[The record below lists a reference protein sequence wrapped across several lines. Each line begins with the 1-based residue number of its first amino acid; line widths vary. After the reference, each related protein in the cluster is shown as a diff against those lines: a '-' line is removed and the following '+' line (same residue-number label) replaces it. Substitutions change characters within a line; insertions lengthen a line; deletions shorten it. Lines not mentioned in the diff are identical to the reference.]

1 MEEKKKG
8 IGLIGLIGMVI
19 SSCIGSG
26 VFAITGQ
33 LAGVASPGAV
43 LIAWLIVGVG
53 FLALAFSLNNLT
65 EKRSDLHGIFSY
77 ADAGWGPLAGFI
89 SGWGYWLSAWLGNVA
104 FATMMM
110 STIGYFYPA
119 FLPGNT
125 IPCIIIA
132 SIVMWALTYLVIRGV
147 ESAAFLNAI
156 VMVCKVAAIAVTL
169 IFGIFLFNAGIFT
182 ADFWGNVYDNAVA
195 AGQYGPDAAPLG
207 GVGTQIFNCMII
219 MMWCFVGIEGASVVS
234 SRAARKTDVGKATL
248 IGFICLMLIYVGA
261 SVLPYGYMS
270 STEVAALD
278 YPALVYVFSS
288 MAPGWGG
295 PFISIAIIIS
305 ILGSWLSFTI
315 LPAETTSEMADYK
328 LLPASWGKLNS
339 HNAPSMSLLIVGACT
354 QAFLIVLLFS
364 ADAYDF
370 AFSMCTVAIVI
381 TWAFSRLPGQ
391 VGRAEQEHGA
401 GRHRFRG
408 RGLPGDRRAVQRL
421 VLPAADLRGLHSRLL
436 HLREGAQ
443 GLRQRHHHGREGVHG
458 RRVRPRRAV
467 SRAARH
473 GRHLDLVDK
482 RSKFHGHQDYRC

>member
-77 ADAGWGPLAGFI
+77 AAAGWGPLAGFI

-381 TWAFSRLPGQ
+381 TWAFAAAYQAKWGVQNKNMVQAAIGFVAVAFQVIGVLFNGWSFLLLTCVGYIPGFFIY
-391 VGRAEQEHGA
+391 VKARKDYGNAITMGEKVCMGVVSA
-401 GRHRFRG
+401 LGV
-408 RGLPGDRRAVQRL
+408 LSL
-421 VLPAADLRGLHSRLL
+421 VLLAM
-436 HLREGAQ
+436 
-443 GLRQRHHHGREGVHG
+443 GVI
-458 RRVRPRRAV
+458 
-467 SRAARH
+467 SI
-473 GRHLDLVDK
+473 
-482 RSKFHGHQDYRC
+482 

>member
-1 MEEKKKG
+1 MAAARTE
-8 IGLIGLIGMVI
+8 
-19 SSCIGSG
+19 
-26 VFAITGQ
+26 
-33 LAGVASPGAV
+33 AS
-43 LIAWLIVGVG
+43 
-53 FLALAFSLNNLT
+53 LALAFSLNNLT

-104 FATMMM
+104 FATMM

-288 MAPGWGG
+288 MAPGRGG

-354 QAFLIVLLFS
+354 QAFQVIGVLFNGWSFLLLTCVGYIPGFFIYVKARKDYGNAITMGEKVCMGVVSALGVLSLVLL
-364 ADAYDF
+364 A
-370 AFSMCTVAIVI
+370 MGVI
-381 TWAFSRLPGQ
+381 SI
-391 VGRAEQEHGA
+391 
-401 GRHRFRG
+401 
-408 RGLPGDRRAVQRL
+408 
-421 VLPAADLRGLHSRLL
+421 
-436 HLREGAQ
+436 
-443 GLRQRHHHGREGVHG
+443 
-458 RRVRPRRAV
+458 
-467 SRAARH
+467 
-473 GRHLDLVDK
+473 
-482 RSKFHGHQDYRC
+482 

>member
-270 STEVAALD
+270 STEVAVLD

-354 QAFLIVLLFS
+354 QAFLIILLFS

-381 TWAFSRLPGQ
+381 TWAFAAAYQAKWGVQNKNGVQAAIGFVAVAFQVIGVLFNGWSFLLLTCVGYIPGFFIY
-391 VGRAEQEHGA
+391 VKARKDYGNAITTGEKVCMGVFSA
-401 GRHRFRG
+401 LGV
-408 RGLPGDRRAVQRL
+408 LSL
-421 VLPAADLRGLHSRLL
+421 VLLAM
-436 HLREGAQ
+436 
-443 GLRQRHHHGREGVHG
+443 GVI
-458 RRVRPRRAV
+458 
-467 SRAARH
+467 SI
-473 GRHLDLVDK
+473 
-482 RSKFHGHQDYRC
+482 

>member
-104 FATMMM
+104 FAPMMM

-169 IFGIFLFNAGIFT
+169 IFGIFLFNAGVFT

-381 TWAFSRLPGQ
+381 TWAFAAAYQAKWGVQNKNMVQAAIGFVAVAFQVIGVLFNGWSFLLLTCVGYIPGFFIY
-391 VGRAEQEHGA
+391 VKARKDYGNAITMGEKVCMGVVSA
-401 GRHRFRG
+401 LGV
-408 RGLPGDRRAVQRL
+408 LSL
-421 VLPAADLRGLHSRLL
+421 VLLAM
-436 HLREGAQ
+436 
-443 GLRQRHHHGREGVHG
+443 GVI
-458 RRVRPRRAV
+458 
-467 SRAARH
+467 SI
-473 GRHLDLVDK
+473 
-482 RSKFHGHQDYRC
+482 

>member
-132 SIVMWALTYLVIRGV
+132 FIVMWALTYLVIRGV

-381 TWAFSRLPGQ
+381 TWAFAAAYQAKWGVQNKNMVQAAIGFVAVAFQVIGVLFNGWSFLLLTCVGYIPGFFIY
-391 VGRAEQEHGA
+391 VKARKDYGNAITMGEKVCMGVVSA
-401 GRHRFRG
+401 LGV
-408 RGLPGDRRAVQRL
+408 LSL
-421 VLPAADLRGLHSRLL
+421 VLLAM
-436 HLREGAQ
+436 
-443 GLRQRHHHGREGVHG
+443 GVI
-458 RRVRPRRAV
+458 
-467 SRAARH
+467 SI
-473 GRHLDLVDK
+473 
-482 RSKFHGHQDYRC
+482 

>member
-43 LIAWLIVGVG
+43 LVAWLIVGVG

-381 TWAFSRLPGQ
+381 TWAFAAAYQAKWGVQNKNGVQAAIGFVAVAFQVIGVLFNGWSFLLLTCVGYIPGFFIY
-391 VGRAEQEHGA
+391 VKARKDYGNAITTGEKICMGVISA
-401 GRHRFRG
+401 LGV
-408 RGLPGDRRAVQRL
+408 LSL
-421 VLPAADLRGLHSRLL
+421 VLLAM
-436 HLREGAQ
+436 
-443 GLRQRHHHGREGVHG
+443 GVI
-458 RRVRPRRAV
+458 
-467 SRAARH
+467 SI
-473 GRHLDLVDK
+473 
-482 RSKFHGHQDYRC
+482 

>member
-328 LLPASWGKLNS
+328 LLPASLGKLNS

-381 TWAFSRLPGQ
+381 TWAFAAAYQAKWGVQNKNMVQAAIGFVAVAFQVIGVLFNGWSFLLLTCVGYIPGFFIY
-391 VGRAEQEHGA
+391 VKARKDYGNAITMGEKVCMGVVSA
-401 GRHRFRG
+401 LGV
-408 RGLPGDRRAVQRL
+408 LSL
-421 VLPAADLRGLHSRLL
+421 VLLAM
-436 HLREGAQ
+436 
-443 GLRQRHHHGREGVHG
+443 GVI
-458 RRVRPRRAV
+458 
-467 SRAARH
+467 SI
-473 GRHLDLVDK
+473 
-482 RSKFHGHQDYRC
+482 

>member
-33 LAGVASPGAV
+33 LAGVASPGAA

-207 GVGTQIFNCMII
+207 SVGTQIFNCMII

-270 STEVAALD
+270 SAEVAALD

-354 QAFLIVLLFS
+354 QAFLIILLFS

-381 TWAFSRLPGQ
+381 TWAFAAAYQAKWGVQNKNGVQAAIGFVAVAFQVIGVLFNGWSFLLLTCVGYIPGFFIY
-391 VGRAEQEHGA
+391 VKARKDYGNAITMGEKVCMGVISA
-401 GRHRFRG
+401 LGV
-408 RGLPGDRRAVQRL
+408 LSL
-421 VLPAADLRGLHSRLL
+421 VLLAM
-436 HLREGAQ
+436 
-443 GLRQRHHHGREGVHG
+443 GVI
-458 RRVRPRRAV
+458 
-467 SRAARH
+467 SI
-473 GRHLDLVDK
+473 
-482 RSKFHGHQDYRC
+482 

>member
-53 FLALAFSLNNLT
+53 FLALAFSLSNLT

-104 FATMMM
+104 FATILM

-132 SIVMWALTYLVIRGV
+132 FIVMWALTYLVIRGV

-381 TWAFSRLPGQ
+381 TWAFAAAYQAKWGVQNKNMVQAAIGFVAVAFQVIGVLFNGWSFLLLTCVGYIPGFFIY
-391 VGRAEQEHGA
+391 VKARKDYGNAITMGEKVCMGVVSA
-401 GRHRFRG
+401 LGV
-408 RGLPGDRRAVQRL
+408 LSL
-421 VLPAADLRGLHSRLL
+421 VLLAM
-436 HLREGAQ
+436 
-443 GLRQRHHHGREGVHG
+443 GVI
-458 RRVRPRRAV
+458 
-467 SRAARH
+467 SI
-473 GRHLDLVDK
+473 
-482 RSKFHGHQDYRC
+482 

>member
-381 TWAFSRLPGQ
+381 TWAFAAAYQAKWGVQNKSMVQAAIGFVAVAFQVIGVLFNGWSFLLLTCVGYIPGFFIY
-391 VGRAEQEHGA
+391 VKARKDYGNAITMGEKVCMGVVSA
-401 GRHRFRG
+401 LGV
-408 RGLPGDRRAVQRL
+408 LSL
-421 VLPAADLRGLHSRLL
+421 VLLAM
-436 HLREGAQ
+436 
-443 GLRQRHHHGREGVHG
+443 GVI
-458 RRVRPRRAV
+458 
-467 SRAARH
+467 SI
-473 GRHLDLVDK
+473 
-482 RSKFHGHQDYRC
+482 

>member
-132 SIVMWALTYLVIRGV
+132 SIVMWALAYLVIRGV

-195 AGQYGPDAAPLG
+195 AGQYGPDATPLG

-381 TWAFSRLPGQ
+381 TWAFAAAYQAKWGVQNKNMVQAAIGFVAVAFQVIGVLFNGWSFLLLTCVGYIPGFFIY
-391 VGRAEQEHGA
+391 VKARKDYGNAITMGEKVCMGVVSA
-401 GRHRFRG
+401 LGV
-408 RGLPGDRRAVQRL
+408 LSL
-421 VLPAADLRGLHSRLL
+421 VLLAM
-436 HLREGAQ
+436 
-443 GLRQRHHHGREGVHG
+443 GVI
-458 RRVRPRRAV
+458 
-467 SRAARH
+467 SI
-473 GRHLDLVDK
+473 
-482 RSKFHGHQDYRC
+482 

>member
-43 LIAWLIVGVG
+43 LVAWLIVGVG

-381 TWAFSRLPGQ
+381 TWAFAAAYQAKWGVQNKNMVQAAIGFVAVAFQVIGVLFNGWSFLLLTCVGYIPGFFIY
-391 VGRAEQEHGA
+391 VKARKDYGNAITMGEKVCMGVVSA
-401 GRHRFRG
+401 LGV
-408 RGLPGDRRAVQRL
+408 LSL
-421 VLPAADLRGLHSRLL
+421 VLLAI
-436 HLREGAQ
+436 
-443 GLRQRHHHGREGVHG
+443 GVI
-458 RRVRPRRAV
+458 
-467 SRAARH
+467 SI
-473 GRHLDLVDK
+473 
-482 RSKFHGHQDYRC
+482 

>member
-43 LIAWLIVGVG
+43 LVAWLIVGVG

-328 LLPASWGKLNS
+328 LLPSSWGKLNS

-381 TWAFSRLPGQ
+381 TWAFAAAYQAKWGVQNKNMVQAAIGFVAVAFQVIGVLFNGWSFLLLTCVGYIPGFFIY
-391 VGRAEQEHGA
+391 VKARKDYGNAITMGEKVCMGVISA
-401 GRHRFRG
+401 LGV
-408 RGLPGDRRAVQRL
+408 LSL
-421 VLPAADLRGLHSRLL
+421 VLLAM
-436 HLREGAQ
+436 
-443 GLRQRHHHGREGVHG
+443 GVI
-458 RRVRPRRAV
+458 
-467 SRAARH
+467 SI
-473 GRHLDLVDK
+473 
-482 RSKFHGHQDYRC
+482 

>member
-26 VFAITGQ
+26 VVAITGQ

-270 STEVAALD
+270 STEVAVLD

-354 QAFLIVLLFS
+354 QAFLIILLFS

-381 TWAFSRLPGQ
+381 TWAFAAAYQAKWGVQNKNGVQAAIGFVAVAFQVIGVLFNGWSFLLLTCVGYIPGFFIY
-391 VGRAEQEHGA
+391 VKARKDYGNAITTGEKVCMGVISA
-401 GRHRFRG
+401 LGV
-408 RGLPGDRRAVQRL
+408 LSL
-421 VLPAADLRGLHSRLL
+421 VLLAM
-436 HLREGAQ
+436 
-443 GLRQRHHHGREGVHG
+443 GVI
-458 RRVRPRRAV
+458 
-467 SRAARH
+467 SI
-473 GRHLDLVDK
+473 
-482 RSKFHGHQDYRC
+482 

>member
-207 GVGTQIFNCMII
+207 SVGTQIFNCMII

-270 STEVAALD
+270 SAEVAALD

-354 QAFLIVLLFS
+354 QAFLIILLFS

-381 TWAFSRLPGQ
+381 TWAFAAAYQAKWGVQNKNGIQAAIGFVAVAFQVIGVLFNGWSFLLLTCVGYTPGFFIY
-391 VGRAEQEHGA
+391 VKARKDYGNAITMGEKVCMGVISA
-401 GRHRFRG
+401 LGV
-408 RGLPGDRRAVQRL
+408 LSL
-421 VLPAADLRGLHSRLL
+421 VLLAM
-436 HLREGAQ
+436 
-443 GLRQRHHHGREGVHG
+443 GVI
-458 RRVRPRRAV
+458 
-467 SRAARH
+467 SI
-473 GRHLDLVDK
+473 
-482 RSKFHGHQDYRC
+482 

>member
-110 STIGYFYPA
+110 SAIGYFYPA

-315 LPAETTSEMADYK
+315 SPAETTSEMADYK

-381 TWAFSRLPGQ
+381 TWAFAAAYQAKWGVQNKNMVQAAIGFVAVAFQVIGVLFNGWSFLLLTCVGYIPGFFIY
-391 VGRAEQEHGA
+391 VKARKDYGNAITMGEKVCMGVVSA
-401 GRHRFRG
+401 LGV
-408 RGLPGDRRAVQRL
+408 LSL
-421 VLPAADLRGLHSRLL
+421 VLLAM
-436 HLREGAQ
+436 
-443 GLRQRHHHGREGVHG
+443 GVI
-458 RRVRPRRAV
+458 
-467 SRAARH
+467 SI
-473 GRHLDLVDK
+473 
-482 RSKFHGHQDYRC
+482 

>member
-1 MEEKKKG
+1 MEEKETGKKG
-8 IGLIGLIGMVI
+8 IGLIGLIGMVV
-19 SSCIGSG
+19 SSCIGTG

-33 LAGVASPGAV
+33 LANVASPGAV
-43 LIAWLIVGVG
+43 LIGWLIVGIG

-110 STIGYFYPA
+110 STIGYFFPA

-132 SIVMWALTYLVIRGV
+132 SLVMWGITLLVIRGV

-169 IFGIFLFNAGIFT
+169 VFGIFLFNAGILT
-182 ADFWGNVYDNAVA
+182 ADFWGNVYNNAVA
-195 AGQYGPDAAPLG
+195 AGEYGPDAVG
-207 GVGTQIFNCMII
+207 IGDVGTQIFNCMII

-234 SRAARKTDVGKATL
+234 ARAARKSDVGKATL
-248 IGFICLMLIYVGA
+248 IGFICLMAIYVGA
-261 SVLPYGYMS
+261 SVLPFGYMPY
-270 STEVAALD
+270 TEIAALD
-278 YPALVYVFSS
+278 YPALLYVFES

-328 LLPASWGKLNS
+328 LLPASWGKLNAKG
-339 HNAPSMSLLIVGACT
+339 APQFSLIIVGACI
-354 QAFLIVLLFS
+354 QVFLIVLLFS

-381 TWAFSRLPGQ
+381 TWAFAAAYQAKWGLQNKNGVQAAIGFVAVAFQVIGVLFNGWSFLLLTCVGYIPGFFIY
-391 VGRAEQEHGA
+391 VKARKDYGHAVTTGEKVCMGA
-401 GRHRFRG
+401 ICALGV
-408 RGLPGDRRAVQRL
+408 LSL
-421 VLPAADLRGLHSRLL
+421 VLLGM
-436 HLREGAQ
+436 
-443 GLRQRHHHGREGVHG
+443 GVIG
-458 RRVRPRRAV
+458 I
-467 SRAARH
+467 
-473 GRHLDLVDK
+473 
-482 RSKFHGHQDYRC
+482 

>member
-132 SIVMWALTYLVIRGV
+132 FIVMWALTYLVIRGV

-370 AFSMCTVAIVI
+370 AFSMCTAAIVI
-381 TWAFSRLPGQ
+381 TWAFAAAYQAKWGVQNKNMVQAAIGFVAVAFQVIGVLFNGWSFLLLTCVGYIPGFFIY
-391 VGRAEQEHGA
+391 VKARKDYGNAITMGEKVCMGVVSA
-401 GRHRFRG
+401 LGV
-408 RGLPGDRRAVQRL
+408 LSL
-421 VLPAADLRGLHSRLL
+421 VLLAM
-436 HLREGAQ
+436 
-443 GLRQRHHHGREGVHG
+443 GVI
-458 RRVRPRRAV
+458 
-467 SRAARH
+467 SI
-473 GRHLDLVDK
+473 
-482 RSKFHGHQDYRC
+482 

>member
-43 LIAWLIVGVG
+43 LVAWLIVGVG

-132 SIVMWALTYLVIRGV
+132 FIVMWALTYLVIRGV

-381 TWAFSRLPGQ
+381 TWAFAAAYQAKWGVQNKNMVQAAIGFVAVAFQVIGVLFNGWSFLLLTCVGYIPGFFIY
-391 VGRAEQEHGA
+391 VKARKDYGNAITMGEKVCMGVISA
-401 GRHRFRG
+401 LGV
-408 RGLPGDRRAVQRL
+408 LSL
-421 VLPAADLRGLHSRLL
+421 VLLAM
-436 HLREGAQ
+436 
-443 GLRQRHHHGREGVHG
+443 GVI
-458 RRVRPRRAV
+458 
-467 SRAARH
+467 SI
-473 GRHLDLVDK
+473 
-482 RSKFHGHQDYRC
+482 

>member
-381 TWAFSRLPGQ
+381 TWAFAAAYQAKWGVQNKNMVQAAIGFVAVAFQVTGVLFNGWSFLLLTCVGYIPGFFIY
-391 VGRAEQEHGA
+391 VKARKDYGNAITMGEKVCMGVVSA
-401 GRHRFRG
+401 LGV
-408 RGLPGDRRAVQRL
+408 LSL
-421 VLPAADLRGLHSRLL
+421 VLLAM
-436 HLREGAQ
+436 
-443 GLRQRHHHGREGVHG
+443 GVI
-458 RRVRPRRAV
+458 
-467 SRAARH
+467 SI
-473 GRHLDLVDK
+473 
-482 RSKFHGHQDYRC
+482 

>member
-1 MEEKKKG
+1 M
-8 IGLIGLIGMVI
+8 
-19 SSCIGSG
+19 
-26 VFAITGQ
+26 
-33 LAGVASPGAV
+33 
-43 LIAWLIVGVG
+43 
-53 FLALAFSLNNLT
+53 NNLT

-381 TWAFSRLPGQ
+381 TWAFAAAYQAKWGVQNKNMVQAAIGFVAVAFQVIGVLFNGWSFLLLTCVGYIPGFFIY
-391 VGRAEQEHGA
+391 VKARKDYGNAITMGEKVCMGVVSA
-401 GRHRFRG
+401 LGV
-408 RGLPGDRRAVQRL
+408 LSL
-421 VLPAADLRGLHSRLL
+421 VLLAM
-436 HLREGAQ
+436 
-443 GLRQRHHHGREGVHG
+443 GVI
-458 RRVRPRRAV
+458 
-467 SRAARH
+467 SI
-473 GRHLDLVDK
+473 
-482 RSKFHGHQDYRC
+482 

>member
-1 MEEKKKG
+1 
-8 IGLIGLIGMVI
+8 MVI

-207 GVGTQIFNCMII
+207 SVGTQIFNCMII

-354 QAFLIVLLFS
+354 QAFLIILLFS

-381 TWAFSRLPGQ
+381 TWAFAAAYQAKWGVQNKNGVQAAIGFVAVAFQVIGVLFNGWSFLLLTCVGYIPGFFIY
-391 VGRAEQEHGA
+391 VKARKDYGNAITMGEKVCMGVFSA
-401 GRHRFRG
+401 LGV
-408 RGLPGDRRAVQRL
+408 LSL
-421 VLPAADLRGLHSRLL
+421 VLLAM
-436 HLREGAQ
+436 
-443 GLRQRHHHGREGVHG
+443 GVI
-458 RRVRPRRAV
+458 
-467 SRAARH
+467 SI
-473 GRHLDLVDK
+473 
-482 RSKFHGHQDYRC
+482 

>member
-53 FLALAFSLNNLT
+53 FLAPAFSLNNLT

-132 SIVMWALTYLVIRGV
+132 FIVMWALTYLVIRGV

-381 TWAFSRLPGQ
+381 TWAFAAAYQAKWGVQNKSMVQAAIGFVAVAFQVIGVLFNGWSFLLLTCVGYIPGFFIY
-391 VGRAEQEHGA
+391 VKARKDYGNAITMGEKVCMGVVSA
-401 GRHRFRG
+401 LGV
-408 RGLPGDRRAVQRL
+408 LSL
-421 VLPAADLRGLHSRLL
+421 VLLAM
-436 HLREGAQ
+436 
-443 GLRQRHHHGREGVHG
+443 GVI
-458 RRVRPRRAV
+458 
-467 SRAARH
+467 SI
-473 GRHLDLVDK
+473 
-482 RSKFHGHQDYRC
+482 

>member
-261 SVLPYGYMS
+261 SVLPYGYMP

-381 TWAFSRLPGQ
+381 TWAFAAAYQAKWGVQNKNMVQAAIGFVAVAFQVIGVLFNGWSFLLLTCVGYIPGFFIY
-391 VGRAEQEHGA
+391 VKARKDYGNAITMGEKVCMGVVSA
-401 GRHRFRG
+401 LGV
-408 RGLPGDRRAVQRL
+408 LSL
-421 VLPAADLRGLHSRLL
+421 VLLAM
-436 HLREGAQ
+436 
-443 GLRQRHHHGREGVHG
+443 GVI
-458 RRVRPRRAV
+458 
-467 SRAARH
+467 SI
-473 GRHLDLVDK
+473 
-482 RSKFHGHQDYRC
+482 

>member
-328 LLPASWGKLNS
+328 LLPASWGKPNS

-381 TWAFSRLPGQ
+381 TWAFAAAYQAKWGVQNKNMVQAAIGFVAVAFQVIGVLFNGWSFLLLTCVGYIPGFFIY
-391 VGRAEQEHGA
+391 VKARKDYGNAITMGEKVCMGVVSA
-401 GRHRFRG
+401 LGV
-408 RGLPGDRRAVQRL
+408 LSL
-421 VLPAADLRGLHSRLL
+421 VLLAM
-436 HLREGAQ
+436 
-443 GLRQRHHHGREGVHG
+443 GVI
-458 RRVRPRRAV
+458 
-467 SRAARH
+467 SI
-473 GRHLDLVDK
+473 
-482 RSKFHGHQDYRC
+482 

>member
-53 FLALAFSLNNLT
+53 FLALAFSLNNLS

-89 SGWGYWLSAWLGNVA
+89 SGWGYWLLAWIGNVA

-381 TWAFSRLPGQ
+381 TWAFAAAYQAKWGVQKKNMVQAAIGFVAVAFQVIGVLFNGWSFLLLTCVGYIPGFFIY
-391 VGRAEQEHGA
+391 VKARKDYGNAITMGEKVCMGVVSA
-401 GRHRFRG
+401 LGV
-408 RGLPGDRRAVQRL
+408 LSL
-421 VLPAADLRGLHSRLL
+421 VLLAM
-436 HLREGAQ
+436 
-443 GLRQRHHHGREGVHG
+443 GVI
-458 RRVRPRRAV
+458 
-467 SRAARH
+467 SI
-473 GRHLDLVDK
+473 
-482 RSKFHGHQDYRC
+482 

>member
-169 IFGIFLFNAGIFT
+169 IFGIFLFNAGVFT

-381 TWAFSRLPGQ
+381 TWAFAAAYQAKWGVQNKNMVQAAIGFVAVAFQVIGVLFNGWSFLLLTCVGYIPGFFIYVKARKDYGNAIT
-391 VGRAEQEHGA
+391 VGEKVCMGVVSALGV
-401 GRHRFRG
+401 
-408 RGLPGDRRAVQRL
+408 LSL
-421 VLPAADLRGLHSRLL
+421 VLLAM
-436 HLREGAQ
+436 
-443 GLRQRHHHGREGVHG
+443 GVI
-458 RRVRPRRAV
+458 
-467 SRAARH
+467 SI
-473 GRHLDLVDK
+473 
-482 RSKFHGHQDYRC
+482 

>member
-147 ESAAFLNAI
+147 ESAAFLNAF

-305 ILGSWLSFTI
+305 ILGSWLSFPI

-381 TWAFSRLPGQ
+381 TWAFAAAYQAKWGVQNKNMVQAAIGFVAVAFQVIGVLFNGWSFLLLTCVGYIPGFFIY
-391 VGRAEQEHGA
+391 VKARKDYGNAITMGEKVCMGVVSA
-401 GRHRFRG
+401 LGV
-408 RGLPGDRRAVQRL
+408 LSL
-421 VLPAADLRGLHSRLL
+421 VLLAM
-436 HLREGAQ
+436 
-443 GLRQRHHHGREGVHG
+443 GVI
-458 RRVRPRRAV
+458 
-467 SRAARH
+467 SI
-473 GRHLDLVDK
+473 
-482 RSKFHGHQDYRC
+482 

>member
-270 STEVAALD
+270 SAEVAALD

-354 QAFLIVLLFS
+354 QAFLIILLFS

-381 TWAFSRLPGQ
+381 TWAFAAAYQAKWGVQNKNGVQAAIGFVAVAFQVIGVLFNGWSFLLLTCMGYIPGFFIY
-391 VGRAEQEHGA
+391 VKARKDYGNAITMGEKVCMGVISA
-401 GRHRFRG
+401 LGV
-408 RGLPGDRRAVQRL
+408 LSL
-421 VLPAADLRGLHSRLL
+421 VLLAM
-436 HLREGAQ
+436 
-443 GLRQRHHHGREGVHG
+443 GVI
-458 RRVRPRRAV
+458 
-467 SRAARH
+467 SI
-473 GRHLDLVDK
+473 
-482 RSKFHGHQDYRC
+482 

>member
-125 IPCIIIA
+125 NPCIIIA

-182 ADFWGNVYDNAVA
+182 ADFWGNVYDHAVA
-195 AGQYGPDAAPLG
+195 AGQYGPAAAPLG

-381 TWAFSRLPGQ
+381 TWAFAAAYQAKWGVQNKNMVQAAIGFVAVAFQVIGVLFNGWSFLLLTCVGYIPGFFIY
-391 VGRAEQEHGA
+391 VKARKDYGNAITMGEKVCMGVVSA
-401 GRHRFRG
+401 LGV
-408 RGLPGDRRAVQRL
+408 LSL
-421 VLPAADLRGLHSRLL
+421 VLLAM
-436 HLREGAQ
+436 
-443 GLRQRHHHGREGVHG
+443 GVI
-458 RRVRPRRAV
+458 
-467 SRAARH
+467 SI
-473 GRHLDLVDK
+473 
-482 RSKFHGHQDYRC
+482 

>member
-33 LAGVASPGAV
+33 LASVASPGAV

-169 IFGIFLFNAGIFT
+169 IFGIFMFNAGIFT

-381 TWAFSRLPGQ
+381 TWAFAAAYQAKWGVQNKNMVQAAIGFVAVAFQVIGVLFNGWSFLLLTCVGYIPGFFIY
-391 VGRAEQEHGA
+391 VKARKDYGNAITMGEKVCMGVVSA
-401 GRHRFRG
+401 LGV
-408 RGLPGDRRAVQRL
+408 LSL
-421 VLPAADLRGLHSRLL
+421 VLLAM
-436 HLREGAQ
+436 
-443 GLRQRHHHGREGVHG
+443 GVI
-458 RRVRPRRAV
+458 
-467 SRAARH
+467 SI
-473 GRHLDLVDK
+473 
-482 RSKFHGHQDYRC
+482 

>member
-125 IPCIIIA
+125 SPCIIIA

-195 AGQYGPDAAPLG
+195 AGQYGPDAVPLG

-381 TWAFSRLPGQ
+381 TWAFAAAYQAKWGVQNKNMVQAAIGFVAVAFQVIGVLFNGWSFLLLTCVGYIPGFFIY
-391 VGRAEQEHGA
+391 VKARKDYGNAITMGEKVCMGVVSA
-401 GRHRFRG
+401 LGV
-408 RGLPGDRRAVQRL
+408 LSL
-421 VLPAADLRGLHSRLL
+421 VLLAM
-436 HLREGAQ
+436 
-443 GLRQRHHHGREGVHG
+443 GVI
-458 RRVRPRRAV
+458 
-467 SRAARH
+467 SI
-473 GRHLDLVDK
+473 
-482 RSKFHGHQDYRC
+482 

>member
-1 MEEKKKG
+1 M
-8 IGLIGLIGMVI
+8 
-19 SSCIGSG
+19 
-26 VFAITGQ
+26 FAITGQ

-381 TWAFSRLPGQ
+381 TWAFAAAYQAKWGVQNKNMVQAAIGFVAVAFQVIGVLFNGWSFLLLTCVGYIPGFFIY
-391 VGRAEQEHGA
+391 VKARKDYGNAITMGEKVCMGVVSA
-401 GRHRFRG
+401 LGV
-408 RGLPGDRRAVQRL
+408 LSL
-421 VLPAADLRGLHSRLL
+421 VLLAM
-436 HLREGAQ
+436 
-443 GLRQRHHHGREGVHG
+443 GVI
-458 RRVRPRRAV
+458 
-467 SRAARH
+467 SI
-473 GRHLDLVDK
+473 
-482 RSKFHGHQDYRC
+482 

>member
-53 FLALAFSLNNLT
+53 FLALAFSLNSLT

-381 TWAFSRLPGQ
+381 TWAFAAAYQAKWGVQNKNMVQAAIGFVAVAFQVIGVLFNGWSFLLLTCVGYIPGFFIY
-391 VGRAEQEHGA
+391 VKARKDYGNAITMGEKVCMGVVSA
-401 GRHRFRG
+401 LGV
-408 RGLPGDRRAVQRL
+408 LSL
-421 VLPAADLRGLHSRLL
+421 VLLAM
-436 HLREGAQ
+436 
-443 GLRQRHHHGREGVHG
+443 GVI
-458 RRVRPRRAV
+458 
-467 SRAARH
+467 SI
-473 GRHLDLVDK
+473 
-482 RSKFHGHQDYRC
+482 